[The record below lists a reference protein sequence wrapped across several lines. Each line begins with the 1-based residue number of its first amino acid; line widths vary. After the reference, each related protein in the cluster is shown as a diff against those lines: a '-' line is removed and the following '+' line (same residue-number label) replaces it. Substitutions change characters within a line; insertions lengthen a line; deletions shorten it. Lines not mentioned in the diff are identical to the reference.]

1 MHWTGVLMKK
11 YVLACGLALASLG
24 FGTASNAAV
33 ISSGQI
39 NLNGSSLSLTGLTA
53 GNQYFLTVSGSGRIA
68 NDGRLADAEYFQGT
82 VNAVNWIDRRTG
94 PGTVEIGV
102 FVDGLDVNWGAFNPA
117 NVYQII
123 YTATSGSVSLFFN
136 DSNYGD
142 NRGFLT
148 ASISAVP
155 LPASMLGLLAGLAGL
170 GFLRRRKTA

>member
-1 MHWTGVLMKK
+1 M
-11 YVLACGLALASLG
+11 
-24 FGTASNAAV
+24 
-33 ISSGQI
+33 
-39 NLNGSSLSLTGLTA
+39 NLSGLTA

-68 NDGRLADAEYFQGT
+68 DDGRLADAEYFQG
-82 VNAVNWIDRRTG
+82 AVGDAVWISQRPAG
-94 PGTVEIGV
+94 PDIGV
-102 FVDGLDVNWGAFNPA
+102 FVDGLNVNWGAFNPL

-123 YTATSGSVSLFFN
+123 YTAGASESVSLFFN
-136 DSNYGD
+136 DSFYGD

>member
-1 MHWTGVLMKK
+1 MKK

-39 NLNGSSLSLTGLTA
+39 SLNGSTLSLSGLTA
-53 GNQYFLTVSGSGRIA
+53 GNQYFLTVSGSGVIA
-68 NDGRLADAEYFQGT
+68 GDGRLADAEYFQG
-82 VNAVNWIDRRTG
+82 AVGDAVWIDQRSGG
-94 PGTVEIGV
+94 PEIGV

-123 YTATSGSVSLFFN
+123 YNATSDSVSLFFN
-136 DSNYGD
+136 DSFYDD
-142 NRGFLT
+142 NNPEGFLT

>member
-1 MHWTGVLMKK
+1 VHWTGVLMKK
-11 YVLACGLALASLG
+11 YVLACGLGLASLG

-39 NLNGSSLSLTGLTA
+39 NLNGSSLSLSGLTA
-53 GNQYFLTVSGSGRIA
+53 GNQYFLTVSGSGVIA
-68 NDGRLADAEYFQGT
+68 GDGRLADAEYFQG
-82 VNAVNWIDRRTG
+82 AVGDAVWISQRPAG
-94 PGTVEIGV
+94 PDIGV
-102 FVDGLDVNWGAFNPA
+102 FVDGLNVDWGAFNPL
-117 NVYQII
+117 NVYEII
-123 YTATSGSVSLFFN
+123 YTASSDSVSLFFN
-136 DSNYGD
+136 DSFYGD

>member
-33 ISSGQI
+33 IASGNI
-39 NLNGSSLSLTGLTA
+39 SLTGSTLTLTGLTA
-53 GNQYFLTVSGSGRIA
+53 GNQYFLNVSGSGVIA
-68 NDGRLADAEYFQGT
+68 GDGRLADAEYFQGT
-82 VNAVNWIDRRTG
+82 VGAVNWIDRRTG

-102 FVDGLDVNWGAFNPA
+102 FVDGLDVNWGAFNPL
-117 NVYQII
+117 NVYEII
-123 YTATSGSVSLFFN
+123 YTASSDSVSLFFN
-136 DSNYGD
+136 DSFYGD